1 MAFLRNKS
9 ILIGF
14 LSCLLSLSQVDLG
27 FLRFVSA
34 VGTQGAISQ
43 ETQRIYYVKSYK
55 VDVSSNGEDWIT
67 LKEGSKQKVG
77 DIILL
82 FDVINVSL
90 VRRGTMTSKK
100 MRLTY
105 VTFKFIDSIFPH
117 FYLTFP
123 SINPLILCEGEKNL
137 LCLSFY
143 QTYRKKILK
152 YYICSVH

>member
-1 MAFLRNKS
+1 MAFPHNKS

-77 DIILL
+77 DIIFL

-90 VRRGTMTSKK
+90 VRRGPTTSKK

-105 VTFKFIDSIFPH
+105 VTFKFIDSISLH

-123 SINPLILCEGEKNL
+123 SINHLILCEGEKNL

-152 YYICSVH
+152 Y